1 MKVIPLQDNV
11 LHVYIGQN
19 ALENW
24 KLIDK
29 FCMMNYMWFHLED
42 YPSCH
47 AFVEN
52 DTLSPEDIQQVS
64 EMCKEHTSKCK
75 DKKNVKVCYT
85 HISNLKKG
93 KDTGSV
99 LFKNINRKNVIIVS

>member
-1 MKVIPLQDNV
+1 MKVIPFDNV
-11 LHVYIGQN
+11 LDVYIGQN
-19 ALENW
+19 AIENW
-24 KLIDK
+24 KLIDRFYNK
-29 FCMMNYMWFHLED
+29 NYMWFHLED

-47 AFVEN
+47 VFVEN
-52 DTLSPEDIQQVS
+52 DTLTTEDIKDIS
-64 EMCKEHTSKCK
+64 LICKEHTSKCK

-99 LFKNINRKNVIIVS
+99 LFKNINIKKIIKV